1 MQRFAKLPLP
11 LRAYILVVA
20 ATAALLVV
28 HLFWQVEATAENVA
42 LFTGFLLI
50 TGIVAA
56 LRVPVGLPGQQIS
69 LDVAVISLA
78 QASCASVGTPVAA
91 LCAGAGALVS
101 TYVIWPSAGKQL
113 SLRPNPL
120 HRGVFNAS
128 ACIVAGGA
136 AGFAYEA
143 TNGLFGY
150 LGTQAIVPALVVWSV
165 VYFLVNTGTIALVL
179 SLNSGKRADRIWKDS
194 CLWTAPGY
202 IAAASLAGFAM
213 ALWSWSRLPP
223 LFALLTLPLFYFIHF
238 RFREHA
244 ARAELQQAH
253 IRELN
258 RVMESV
264 MASLGMAIE
273 AKDRYTRQ
281 HILRVQRYSV
291 ALAEA
296 AGVPDDE
303 REAIRLGALVHDV
316 GKIAIPERI
325 LSKPGKLTAEE
336 FTRMKAH
343 VVIGAKI
350 LEPVEFPYPVVAAVR
365 AHHERWDG
373 LGYPDGLHGEEIPI
387 SGRIIAVADLFDA
400 LTSDRPY
407 RRAMETEEALQVV
420 RSSAG
425 TQLDP
430 HLVELFCELC
440 RNNPGLVTEDLS
452 DRAARLSQLPD
463 EVFVEIAEA
472 ATADLSPAFDLID
485 TLIHTPD
492 GDMLRQA
499 VEGLRLLV
507 PCATAI
513 AFEPTVQGDDL
524 LATIVSGEFA
534 EVLDGMSIRVGEG
547 VSGRAAKD
555 LRPYMNASAM
565 LDVARVFDPGEH
577 IPLSSVLCVP
587 VVIQGRAE
595 AVLSFYHPSYEVYR
609 ESHQTAVQT
618 VARHLA
624 AALELR
630 RQSTEGQAL
639 AMTDPGT
646 GLPNLRRFLSSVESR
661 LPVAAAAKEPL
672 ALLLMDLDQ
681 FKPIN
686 DRFGHLAG
694 DEAIQA
700 VARQLAR
707 CVDSSGLV
715 CRYAGD
721 EFVFLL
727 EGLNREEADT
737 FAQRVRTAVRE
748 VRVPGD
754 GRLSCSVGVAMFPED
769 GNSVKTLLAHADMR
783 MYEDKARAR
792 RMVERA

>member
-28 HLFWQVEATAENVA
+28 HLFFQVEATPENVA

-50 TGIVAA
+50 TSIVAA
-56 LRVPVGLPGQQIS
+56 LRVPVGLQQWIS

-78 QASCASVGTPVAA
+78 QGAAGDMGTPVAA
-91 LCAGAGALVS
+91 LCAATGALVT
-101 TYVIWPSAGKQL
+101 TYFVWPSGGKPF
-113 SLRPNPL
+113 SLRQVPL

-128 ACIVAGGA
+128 ACILAGGA
-136 AGFAYEA
+136 AGFAYE
-143 TNGLFGY
+143 GLHFLFRH
-150 LGTQAIVPALVVWSV
+150 LGEQAIVPALGAWAI
-165 VYFLVNTGTIALVL
+165 VYFLLNTGTVALALAL
-179 SLNSGKRADRIWKDS
+179 SSGKRADQIWKDS

-202 IAAASLAGFAM
+202 LAAASLAGFGM
-213 ALWSWSRLPP
+213 ALWTWSR
-223 LFALLTLPLFYFIHF
+223 LFALLPLPLIYFIHL
-238 RFREHA
+238 RLREHT
-244 ARAELQQAH
+244 ARAELQQEH

-296 AGVPDDE
+296 AGVPDDD

-350 LEPVEFPYPVVAAVR
+350 LEPVEFPYPVVESVR

-373 LGYPDGLHGEEIPI
+373 LGYPGGLRGEEIPI

-407 RRAMETEEALQVV
+407 RKAMETEEALQVV

-430 HLVELFCELC
+430 RLVDLFCDLC
-440 RNNPGLVTEDLS
+440 RDNPALVSEDLS

-492 GDMLRQA
+492 NDMLRQA

-700 VARQLAR
+700 VAGQLSR

-727 EGLNREEADT
+727 EGLSREQADT
-737 FAQRVRTAVRE
+737 FAQRVRSAVRE

-769 GNSVKTLLAHADMR
+769 GTSVKTLLAHADMR